1 MWVRFIATH
10 KVPVRGV
17 TQVCEADSLV
27 EVHDDEGAN
36 LIKRGFA
43 KRAQAPKP
51 EPAVK
56 AEPKPK
62 PEPKPYVSPQ
72 PEPGP
77 FEEPNPKVTT
87 TRAGVTRKVRY

>member
-43 KRAQAPKP
+43 KRAQAPRSESAVKP
-51 EPAVK
+51 E
-56 AEPKPK
+56 

-72 PEPGP
+72 PEKGP
-77 FEEPNPKVTT
+77 FEEPNPKVKI